1 MKVSEMLSNQFIRI
15 TLMIFFFLFI
25 SKILYATGVFFGV
38 DPMILSLYMCWI
50 IMIVLFGSLLPV
62 KKTNFN
68 VKATAP

>member
-1 MKVSEMLSNQFIRI
+1 MKISEMLSNQFIRI

-38 DPMILSLYMCWI
+38 DPMTLSLYMCWI

-62 KKTNFN
+62 KKTNFS
-68 VKATAP
+68 VKANEP

>member
-68 VKATAP
+68 VNPPI

>member
-25 SKILYATGVFFGV
+25 SKILYATGLFFGV
-38 DPMILSLYMCWI
+38 DPMILSVYMCWI
-50 IMIVLFGSLLPV
+50 TMIVLFGCLLPV

-68 VKATAP
+68 VKATTP

>member
-1 MKVSEMLSNQFIRI
+1 MNVSEMLSNQFIRI

-68 VKATAP
+68 VNPPT